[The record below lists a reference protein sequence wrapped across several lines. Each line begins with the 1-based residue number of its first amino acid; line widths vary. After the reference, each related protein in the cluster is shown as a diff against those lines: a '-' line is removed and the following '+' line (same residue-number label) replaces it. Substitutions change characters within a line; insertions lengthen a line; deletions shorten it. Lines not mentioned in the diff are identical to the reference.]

1 MADALIQATISRLGY
16 TEDGVYYREPDCF
29 DGLRDLIRF
38 LHNDDRDMLVRRTC
52 ASHNILK
59 HDLVLI
65 MKDEESPEELFDAA
79 LRLAVNLC
87 QPTAMVLESQRLE
100 EDEKKITVYCE
111 LETGLLRSLP
121 AFADPLLFKVLAA
134 KLKNFFDL
142 SIDDRAEKK
151 KVLIERIIVLLR
163 YIFAIGYDSAKY
175 AQVQEVDY
183 RVQESVISTF
193 LKSAIPD
200 IIFSVVCT
208 KREREFSLHFLSIF
222 ALSVKPFNGTKVA
235 AVGETTERILQ
246 EQEKDERRK
255 RISSSLSHLVATT
268 KPHPP
273 SGRSFL
279 GGMYEMKGLNAI
291 NKDRTFIVSKAL
303 VENKPMEAISNR
315 KTAVR
320 VAKNKKI
327 TNFTEN
333 SLGTGPDAS
342 GMTLLV
348 LKEFTIQF
356 IGVCYNRLMK
366 QSKDQAFLSNL
377 SLTHKYSEIYFFV
390 VVEYVMEFARIAKI
404 SYEKV
409 SQTFCKEFFHFVLA
423 QVQTY
428 FELMKTDKASAK
440 MYALKAQHAISAY
453 KQMILYL
460 NYLDTD
466 PSDEA
471 KECYNSICHYIFEL
485 EEYRELGYIIMSAV
499 SPSSSTRK
507 LLEDLVIMNH
517 YYLHIME
524 REVKRGELRKVT
536 KKKRKSTKRKNKEK
550 KNGNEEENQEEDF
563 DDIPSEQMQ
572 AIAFLKKYDEDELN
586 DIWETISS
594 DLSDIIF
601 NVNLAET
608 VSVVDYLL
616 GATDEDSQGFTF
628 LKIQCA
634 LRERRLQ
641 DAYNIFHSARII
653 WNDGTFGS
661 DDMVAEEEFL
671 EFQGIFYAELYEFAE
686 KYKQAVDKLYGEKEN
701 QGDEEEENAVAEF
714 NELDEDDQQHVLSE
728 IQFNMDEYL
737 SNYARQDII
746 SWYIFLLK
754 DYNINSLELNKALLK
769 LFHRIAFDLKSPSRL
784 YSASFFRVLTRL
796 HAELGKLP
804 KAQQKTHIHFDFYR
818 FGHHLLTQFFNHY
831 KERGNMLINEV
842 VLPKTAKEC
851 YEIENGYGTHDGT
864 RGNKAIL
871 WPEELEEEI
880 KSLHR
885 EYTDFEDKPEGMDVY
900 DFIRAN
906 LSRERTRA
914 QILKKVK
921 KLFL

>member
-16 TEDGVYYREPDCF
+16 TEDGVYHREPDCF

-59 HDLVLI
+59 HDLVPI

-79 LRLAVNLC
+79 LAVNLC
-87 QPTAMVLESQRLE
+87 QSTAMVLESQRLE
-100 EDEKKITVYCE
+100 EDEKKISVYCE
-111 LETGLLRSLP
+111 LESGLLRSLP
-121 AFADPLLFKVLAA
+121 AFADPVFFKVLAA
-134 KLKNFFDL
+134 KLKSFFDL

-163 YIFAIGYDSAKY
+163 YIFAIGYDTAKF

-183 RVQESVISTF
+183 RVQESVIAAF
-193 LKSAIPD
+193 LKSGIPD
-200 IIFSVVCT
+200 VIFDVICT

-222 ALSVKPFNGTKVA
+222 ALAVKPFSGTKVA
-235 AVGETTERILQ
+235 AVGEETERILQ
-246 EQEKDERRK
+246 EKEKEERRK
-255 RISSSLSHLVATT
+255 RISSSLSHLISTT

-291 NKDRTFIVSKAL
+291 NKDRNFIVNKPL
-303 VENKPMEAISNR
+303 VENKPMESISNR
-315 KTAVR
+315 KATVR
-320 VAKNKKI
+320 IAKNKKI

-342 GMTLLV
+342 GMTLLT
-348 LKEFTIQF
+348 LKEFTTKF
-356 IGVCYNRLMK
+356 INACYNRLMK
-366 QSKDQAFLSNL
+366 QSKDQSFLSNL

-390 VVEYVMEFARIAKI
+390 VVEYVMEFARTAKI
-404 SYEKV
+404 PYEKV

-428 FELMKTDKASAK
+428 FELMKTDKAGVK

-453 KQMILYL
+453 KQIILYL
-460 NYLDTD
+460 NYLDTAT
-466 PSDEA
+466 SDEA

-485 EEYRELGYIIMSAV
+485 EEYRELGYMIMSAV

-536 KKKRKSTKRKNKEK
+536 KKKRKSTKRKKKEK
-550 KNGNEEENQEEDF
+550 KNGNEEENQEDEF
-563 DDIPSEQMQ
+563 DDIPSEQKQ

-586 DIWETISS
+586 DIWESISS

-616 GATDEDSQGFTF
+616 QVNDEDSQGFIF

-641 DAYNIFHSARII
+641 DAYNIFHSARIV

-671 EFQGIFYAELYEFAE
+671 EFQGIFYAELNEFAV
-686 KYKQAVDKLYGEKEN
+686 KYKKAVDELYGETEKEQEN
-701 QGDEEEENAVAEF
+701 EGDQRDDEEENAVAEF

-737 SNYARQDII
+737 
-746 SWYIFLLK
+746 K
-754 DYNINSLELNKALLK
+754 LNKALLK

-784 YSASFFRVLTRL
+784 YNASFFRVLTRL
-796 HAELGKLP
+796 HAEIGKLS
-804 KAQQKTHIHFDFYR
+804 KTQQKTHIHFDLYR
-818 FGHHLLTQFFNHY
+818 FGHHLLTQFFIHY

-914 QILKKVK
+914 QILKKFK